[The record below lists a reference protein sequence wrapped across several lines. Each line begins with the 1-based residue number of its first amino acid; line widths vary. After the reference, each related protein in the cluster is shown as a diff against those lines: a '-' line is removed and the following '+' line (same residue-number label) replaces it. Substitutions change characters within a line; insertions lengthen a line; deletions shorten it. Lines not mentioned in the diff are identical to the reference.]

1 MSNKI
6 QQYYYRP
13 FSDNVADLL
22 INLEYNKN
30 LMKTMLVD
38 INIFKLPKC
47 LKEELTKYN
56 LKIINEWNKKLDL
69 S

>member
-13 FSDNVADLL
+13 FSDNVALFS